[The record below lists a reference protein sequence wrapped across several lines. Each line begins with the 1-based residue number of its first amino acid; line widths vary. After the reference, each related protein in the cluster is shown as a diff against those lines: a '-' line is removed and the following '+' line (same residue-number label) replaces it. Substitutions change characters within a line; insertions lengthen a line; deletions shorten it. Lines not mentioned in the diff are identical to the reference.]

1 MHALLEMSSID
12 AWARR
17 LSMPVIWTTI
27 IVMLTMKSELASMK
41 DVLREA
47 HRNDIPGMWTVR
59 YAVTENTLTPGRISD
74 EEFRREIEDTGKG
87 WVIEVDGE
95 ICAFAS
101 CNASTG
107 NIWALFV
114 HPRAEG
120 LGYGDRL
127 HAAMLDWLRTQPI
140 QRLWLTT
147 DAHSRACGFYERR
160 GWQRLSTTDSGEV
173 RFERDNLPS

>member
-95 ICAFAS
+95 IRAFAS

-147 DAHSRACGFYERR
+147 DVHSRACGFYERR
-160 GWQRLSTTDSGEV
+160 GWQRLGTTDSGEV